1 MCRGCLSSCRYSASC
16 LSESWRPNQ
25 VFHQNRN
32 GIRTISHAVRKK
44 SSRLPVD
51 MRGRR
56 LGGGLGG
63 LLASDE
69 VCGVA
74 SGRTGTGSRK
84 YNRNRVSG
92 LWLGK
97 AGRSERHYWKV
108 LHRRERGELIADP
121 LRVIFCD
128 LADVAVWGFPR

>member
-1 MCRGCLSSCRYSASC
+1 MCRGCFSSCRYSASC

-25 VFHQNRN
+25 VFHQNKN

-51 MRGRR
+51 MRGRC
-56 LGGGLGG
+56 LSGGLEGF
-63 LLASDE
+63 LASDE
-69 VCGVA
+69 ACGVA

-97 AGRSERHYWKV
+97 VCRGERDYRKV
-108 LHRRERGELIADP
+108 VHRRDRGELIAANYNF
-121 LRVIFCD
+121 RD
-128 LADVAVWGFPR
+128 LAQAAV